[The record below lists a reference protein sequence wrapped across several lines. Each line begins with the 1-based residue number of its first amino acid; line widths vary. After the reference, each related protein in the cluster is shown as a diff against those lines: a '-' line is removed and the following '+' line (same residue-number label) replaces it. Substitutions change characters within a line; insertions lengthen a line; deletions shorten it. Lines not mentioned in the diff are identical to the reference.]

1 MVVKGKMKG
10 YKGLDKDFKCLG
22 KQYKENKVFKED
34 KAQICSCGMHFC
46 VNPLDVLNYYHLL
59 DEDGN
64 MNRFAEVECDA
75 AEKNDDGTKFCTQEM
90 KINKEIDWKNLL
102 KAGFD
107 FMSNK
112 KGLYEKSQLVSGE
125 DLHKIAN
132 SIEESQ
138 LASNRAFAQIVNCG
152 NNTQLASSGQSSQLI
167 NSAEHSN
174 LANSGVFSQLA
185 NSGDYSDLANSGYL
199 AQIVNCGKNTQIASS
214 GQSSQLANSGNSS
227 QIASSGIRSKIIMTG
242 KNCVGANIG
251 IDGTIKGKIGDWIT
265 LAEYKYD
272 YNEMTDK
279 CICVKSAQIDGVN
292 LKEDTFYQLIN
303 SEFVE
308 VICECGSIISRI
320 KQKR

>member
-1 MVVKGKMKG
+1 MDFFQKKMVTIEVKGRMKG
-10 YKGLDKDFKCLG
+10 YKGLNKDFKCLG
-22 KQYKENKVFKED
+22 KQYKENEVFKED
-34 KAQICSCGMHFC
+34 KAEICSCGMHFC
-46 VNPLDVLNYYHLL
+46 ENPLDVLYYYHLL

-75 AEKNDDGTKFCTQEM
+75 AETNDDGTKSCTQEM

-102 KAGFD
+102 EAGFD

-112 KGLYEKSQLVSGE
+112 KGLCEKSQLVSGE

-132 SIEESQ
+132 SKEESQ

-152 NNTQLASSGQSSQLI
+152 NNTQLASSGQQSQISNSSI
-167 NSAEHSN
+167 S
-174 LANSGVFSQLA
+174 
-185 NSGDYSDLANSGYL
+185 
-199 AQIVNCGKNTQIASS
+199 TQIASS
-214 GQSSQLANSGNSS
+214 GV
-227 QIASSGIRSKIIMTG
+227 RSKIIMTG

-265 LAEYKYD
+265 LAEYIYD

-279 CICVKSAQIDGVN
+279 CIGVKSGQIDGVN

-303 SEFVE
+303 GEFVE